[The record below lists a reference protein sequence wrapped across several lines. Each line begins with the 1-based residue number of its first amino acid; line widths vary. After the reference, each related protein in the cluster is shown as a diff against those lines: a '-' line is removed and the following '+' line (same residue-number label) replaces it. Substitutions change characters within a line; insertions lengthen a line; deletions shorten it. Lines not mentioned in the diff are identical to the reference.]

1 MITLARMI
9 RRNVGA
15 GAESR
20 LGERPAVAGSL
31 RTLAARGTLINS
43 AFTVGLGALGLL
55 KGFVL
60 AGFLSRADYGIW
72 GVLIVTL
79 GTIVWLK
86 QVGVG
91 DKYVQQDEPDQEL
104 AFQKAFTLELA
115 FTGILVL
122 VLAAAVPVLV
132 LIYDLPQLI
141 APSAVVA
148 ATLLVS
154 AFQAPQWGLLP
165 QDGLRASACACDDRS
180 GRRVRHV
187 DRPGGGGR
195 RLLGVRRRARG
206 GCLRRLD
213 RRDRAV
219 PVQAAAALERGT
231 LRSYASFSAPLLLA
245 SAVSFVMTWSAL
257 IAAKLD
263 LGIAAVGVIALA
275 ATTQSFTDS
284 ADQLVTGALYPAIC
298 AVRDRTALLHE
309 SFVKS
314 NRLALMWAVPFGT
327 ALTLFASDLV
337 HFGIGDR
344 WRPAVIVLEV
354 FGVAAAV
361 NHIGF
366 NWTAYLRARGWTR
379 PIAIANLA
387 SMSVFLLAGIPLLL
401 LFGLPGFAPAVALQG
416 VGLAT
421 EQR

>member
-1 MITLARMI
+1 MRGSTHLASRAGMITLARMI

-132 LIYDLPQLI
+132 LIYGLPQLI

-154 AFQAPQWGLLP
+154 AFQAPQWVYYRRMDFAR
-165 QDGLRASACACDDRS
+165 QRALATID
-180 GRRVRHV
+180 
-187 DRPGGGGR
+187 
-195 RLLGVRRRARG
+195 
-206 GCLRRLD
+206 
-213 RRDRAV
+213 
-219 PVQAAAALERGT
+219 PVVG
-231 LRSYASFSAPLLLA
+231 
-245 SAVSFVMTWSAL
+245 FVTS
-257 IAAKLD
+257 
-263 LGIAAVGVIALA
+263 IALA
-275 ATTQSFTDS
+275 A
-284 ADQLVTGALYPAIC
+284 AGAGYWA
-298 AVRDRTALLHE
+298 
-309 SFVKS
+309 FV
-314 NRLALMWAVPFGT
+314 G
-327 ALTLFASDLV
+327 
-337 HFGIGDR
+337 
-344 WRPAVIVLEV
+344 
-354 FGVAAAV
+354 
-361 NHIGF
+361 
-366 NWTAYLRARGWTR
+366 
-379 PIAIANLA
+379 
-387 SMSVFLLAGIPLLL
+387 
-401 LFGLPGFAPAVALQG
+401 
-416 VGLAT
+416 GLAAGAFAASIAAIV
-421 EQR
+421 QSPFRLRLR